1 MAARTRWDGSEAVKT
16 LYLLRHA
23 KSSWDDPSLADFDRP
38 LSRRGR
44 KAAKGMDQLLGLRGW
59 RPDLVLCSSARRT
72 RETFAALPTLA
83 GADVAFERGLYEAD
97 QEHLLDRLR
106 TLPDAAGSAMVIGHN
121 PGLERLTWL
130 LVGHGAEGPAH
141 AALRRKFPT
150 AAMAVLECAAARW
163 AQLTPGSCRLVDFV
177 RPGDVD

>member
-1 MAARTRWDGSEAVKT
+1 
-16 LYLLRHA
+16 
-23 KSSWDDPSLADFDRP
+23 
-38 LSRRGR
+38 
-44 KAAKGMDQLLGLRGW
+44 MDQLLGRHGW

-72 RETFAALPTLA
+72 RETFAALPSLA
-83 GADVAFERGLYEAD
+83 GADVAFERGLYEAGH
-97 QEHLLDRLR
+97 EPLLDRLR
-106 TLPDAAGSAMVIGHN
+106 ALPAAAGSAMVIGHN

-150 AAMAVLECAAARW
+150 AAMAVLECAAEHW
-163 AQLTPGSCRLVDFV
+163 AQLAPESCRLIDFI